1 MMFKINK
8 YDILMLQIYEKTTF
22 FLFNHFYSFTIGLRE
37 EEVIVIDRQLFISMV
52 IVVVLFESLF
62 IALFIMYRKGRI
74 DRNPF
79 ILLFQKEW
87 NILFHAFFRWR
98 LKNRVATQKLVY
110 PYHKNTSYFYLFLA
124 LIHEQIIEMIVF
136 HIYLKKE
143 EPEIAL
149 IMLLL
154 HIYSVIYMLGDY
166 NLLRNT
172 PFRIIKEQVVMRIG
186 ARRSLQF
193 DVNEID
199 YIQTA
204 SIKYNKSGGIINE
217 KKVFHATAFPRI
229 LTIIFGISDE
239 LKYEIVFKKPIHA
252 RGYFGQKQEINKALI
267 YMDKAGEFVG
277 ELQKRMEITVNTTK
291 SV

>member
-1 MMFKINK
+1 M
-8 YDILMLQIYEKTTF
+8 ILIE
-22 FLFNHFYSFTIGLRE
+22 
-37 EEVIVIDRQLFISMV
+37 RQLFISIV
-52 IVVVLFESLF
+52 ILIVLFESLF

-74 DRNPF
+74 EKNPY
-79 ILLFQKEW
+79 ILLLQKEW
-87 NILFHAFFRWR
+87 TILFHALFKWR
-98 LKNRVATQKLVY
+98 TKNRVMNQENIY
-110 PYHKNTSYFYLFLA
+110 PFHKNSNYFYLFLA

-172 PFRIIKEQVVMRIG
+172 PFRIMKEQVVMRIG

-193 DVNEID
+193 NVHEID
-199 YIQTA
+199 YIKPA

-252 RGYFGQKQEINKALI
+252 RGYFGQKQEITKALI
-267 YMDKAGEFVG
+267 YLDKAEEFVG
-277 ELQKRMEITVNTTK
+277 KLQNRMEK
-291 SV
+291 SVETSRSV

>member
-1 MMFKINK
+1 M
-8 YDILMLQIYEKTTF
+8 IL
-22 FLFNHFYSFTIGLRE
+22 
-37 EEVIVIDRQLFISMV
+37 IDRQLIIS
-52 IVVVLFESLF
+52 IAILVVLFESLF
-62 IALFIMYRKGRI
+62 ITLFIMYRKGRI

-79 ILLFQKEW
+79 IMLFQKEW

-98 LKNRVATQKLVY
+98 LKSRVSTQELVY

-193 DVNEID
+193 DVNEIN

-277 ELQKRMEITVNTTK
+277 ELQNRMEITVNTTK